1 MLPTPS
7 KTESSGKT
15 TPWTT
20 RPAAENQCPVAA
32 VRRRGRVPG
41 AAPTPPRQDLVD
53 RVRLEIANGTYE
65 TQAKIEALLPELVRR
80 LQLAARLVID
90 GGEGKEGEEE
100 HAHRRNVLGC

>member
-7 KTESSGKT
+7 NTESSGKT
-15 TPWTT
+15 APWTT
-20 RPAAENQCPVAA
+20 RHAAENQCPVA
-32 VRRRGRVPG
+32 VDRRGRVPG
-41 AAPTPPRQDLVD
+41 AAPPLPRQALVA
-53 RVRLEIANGTYE
+53 RVRLEIANGPYE
-65 TQAKIEALLPELVRR
+65 TQAKIEALLPELVRQ